1 MLNRFLFLTTIFSRN
16 LVRFIPRFLKNWLIL
31 GIAKLFFAFDRNHRE
46 IVYKNLEFFLG
57 NHFNKAQRDAIARGC
72 FYRYGRYVVDFVEN
86 TGRDK
91 AALSQL
97 VRAVND
103 EPLRALLAQGKKVIS
118 VTGHFGNWELIGQ
131 YISTHYRPV
140 TGIGRKLNNSP
151 LLTMEL
157 DRYRRQ
163 YGIEI
168 LPRKGAVRGVAKA
181 IKSGRLP
188 GLLLDQSTKE
198 GVKVR
203 FFGRELT
210 WIDTAARLAK
220 QFDAA
225 IVPAFITTDDFE
237 RYTITFND
245 PVFPDPALEREA
257 DVARLAQAEASALQA
272 AILKNPEEYFWFHKR
287 MKHDIQGFYEG

>member
-1 MLNRFLFLTTIFSRN
+1 MTIVLRN
-16 LVRFIPRFLKNWLIL
+16 LVRLIPGFLKNPLIL
-31 GIAKLFFAFDRNHRE
+31 GIAKLFFALDRTHRK
-46 IVYKNLEFFLG
+46 IVQKNLAACLQG
-57 NHFNKAQRDAIARGC
+57 HFTPAQQTQIARGC
-72 FYRYGRYVVDFVEN
+72 FYRYGRYIVDFVEN
-86 TGRDK
+86 PGRSK
-91 AALSQL
+91 ETLSKL
-97 VRAVND
+97 VTPVND
-103 EPLRALLAQGKKVIS
+103 APLKALLAEGKKVIS

-140 TGIGRKLNNSP
+140 TGIGRKLNNSA

-163 YGIEI
+163 FGIEI

-188 GLLLDQSTKE
+188 GLLMDQSVKA

-203 FFGRELT
+203 FFGREVT

-225 IVPAFITTDDFE
+225 LVPAYITTGDFK

-245 PVFPDPALEREA
+245 PVFPDPDLEREA
-257 DVARLAQAEASALQA
+257 DVARLAQIEASALEA

-287 MKHDIQGFYEG
+287 FKHDYPGFYD